1 MIDIHTHILPLVDD
15 GAKSFETAIQM
26 IEKEINDGVKTI
38 FLTPHY
44 VKNTDFDID
53 LEIINK
59 TFEELKEKVKELEL
73 DIELILGR
81 EVYFRDNLEYDL
93 YTLNNSKYIL
103 VEFPMKSYF
112 DIEEAVYNLKV
123 SGYKPIIA
131 HIERYDY
138 IKCVEDVKKIKDLGA
153 LIQVNSLSILGGYG
167 RKIKKLVM
175 KMMKNDL
182 VNFVASDS
190 HNDTKRV
197 PNLKETYNFVCKKF
211 GEEYANKIF
220 ITNQQ
225 KLVDRIK

>member
-15 GAKSFETAIQM
+15 GATSFEMAIQM
-26 IEKEINDGVKTI
+26 IKQEVNDGVKTI

-44 VKNTDFDID
+44 VKNTEFDID

-73 DIELILGR
+73 DVELILGR
-81 EVYFRDNLEYDL
+81 EVYFRDNLDYDL

-112 DIEEAVYNLKV
+112 DIEEAIYNLNV

-138 IKCVEDVKKIKDLGA
+138 IKSVEDVKKIK
-153 LIQVNSLSILGGYG
+153 NLGGWQW
-167 RKIKKLVM
+167 
-175 KMMKNDL
+175 
-182 VNFVASDS
+182 VN
-190 HNDTKRV
+190 
-197 PNLKETYNFVCKKF
+197 C
-211 GEEYANKIF
+211 
-220 ITNQQ
+220 
-225 KLVDRIK
+225 